1 MQVFFVI
8 SGYFSFMLYQRYDRC
23 YWLKVRLGRVVIPLL
38 SAIPLITLPQL
49 FLLKNYTQKLQD
61 WHLFTIYQKINIAI
75 WEVISHLWFLLTLAL
90 LTGICFYWFKKIKN
104 NASTNSFFVNKI
116 NNIGKV
122 SLLLL
127 LYVLGYSMI
136 RKMLF
141 ILNREILFNSVFN
154 FFSWKHYFIY
164 LFLFSVLTALF
175 IHKLNRYLLYFH
187 LALFWHHYCY
197 FSLTTQ
203 TNTLILLIFFPLNWM

>member
-1 MQVFFVI
+1 MLFACRYSLLFPVI
-8 SGYFSFMLYQRYDRC
+8 FHSCYISAMTAVTGLRCVWAEQSFPPERHSTHYLAT
-23 YWLKVRLGRVVIPLL
+23 VI
-38 SAIPLITLPQL
+38 
-49 FLLKNYTQKLQD
+49 FTQKL
-61 WHLFTIYQKINIAI
+61 HPKITRLAFIYNLSKINIAI

-154 FFSWKHYFIY
+154 FFFMETLFY
-164 LFLFSVLTALF
+164 LPFLFSVLTALF

-203 TNTLILLIFFPLNWM
+203 TNTLILLIFFL